1 MRIRPRTLWQTRLRR
16 AREGDRDQAFGGGVP
31 ADPPRGNVACSAP
44 RSVGQR
50 GRAHQW
56 RAPAEFSLG
65 WMPQMFGMLRACEGE
80 SLSRRGGAGAQR
92 GGRWAAQGSTRRAQC
107 GARQRRRTHAG
118 ECCGQA
124 PLWAHTRP
132 VVVCASAPGRRGMR
146 ATRLQTRGER
156 EFAGQHGLRE
166 FYKRSLHNLAQH
178 REKVRQALR
187 PVSHDKRPFDR
198 GECGDYMIRT

>member
-1 MRIRPRTLWQTRLRR
+1 MKPMSLAYSRKQRRQMSRPYLRIRPRTLWQTRLRR

-80 SLSRRGGAGAQR
+80 SLSRRGGAQERSEGGAGQR
-92 GGRWAAQGSTRRAQC
+92 RARRGVRSVGPASGAGRTRGSAAGKLLFGHTQGRWWCAPVRQGDAACRRRAS
-107 GARQRRRTHAG
+107 
-118 ECCGQA
+118 EM
-124 PLWAHTRP
+124 
-132 VVVCASAPGRRGMR
+132 GRG
-146 ATRLQTRGER
+146 
-156 EFAGQHGLRE
+156 
-166 FYKRSLHNLAQH
+166 
-178 REKVRQALR
+178 
-187 PVSHDKRPFDR
+187 
-198 GECGDYMIRT
+198 